1 MLYIVIKIHTKILKV
16 EILLKNKSLL
26 VTKMIHKDNL
36 KIQLFSSIQ
45 IEKVPKHKIHNN
57 TIQKWMGFF
66 KKS

>member
-45 IEKVPKHKIHNN
+45 IEKVLKHKIHNN
-57 TIQKWMGFF
+57 TIQKWMEYF

>member
-45 IEKVPKHKIHNN
+45 IEKVLKHKIHNN
-57 TIQKWMGFF
+57 TIQK
-66 KKS
+66 